1 MLLLGAVRVVPAG
14 TFQESP
20 PLTKVAQI
28 NGLARRCE
36 HQRTSKQHMRKRA
49 RIIFWIGRNLRKCH
63 MMSRVNEFLELPIC
77 HGMGI
82 DPEVTDGDAM
92 NRRFFR
98 IMLVGSHAEP
108 PGIGSC
114 LRYWNCHA

>member
-1 MLLLGAVRVVPAG
+1 
-14 TFQESP
+14 
-20 PLTKVAQI
+20 
-28 NGLARRCE
+28 
-36 HQRTSKQHMRKRA
+36 
-49 RIIFWIGRNLRKCH
+49 

-98 IMLVGSHAEP
+98 IMLVGSHAERTARNP
-108 PGIGSC
+108 DHAFGIGIATRSGVTVSAQVD
-114 LRYWNCHA
+114 L